1 MVESMNKIF
10 LAIVVGLL
18 LAIGFHQWKDCL
30 NENSFFTCS
39 RMLNK

>member
-1 MVESMNKIF
+1 MNNIM

-18 LAIGFHQWKDCL
+18 LAIGTYQWKDCL
-30 NENSFFTCS
+30 AENSLLTCA

>member
-1 MVESMNKIF
+1 MNNII

-18 LAIGFHQWKDCL
+18 LAIGTYQWQDCL
-30 NENSFFTCS
+30 AENSFLTCA